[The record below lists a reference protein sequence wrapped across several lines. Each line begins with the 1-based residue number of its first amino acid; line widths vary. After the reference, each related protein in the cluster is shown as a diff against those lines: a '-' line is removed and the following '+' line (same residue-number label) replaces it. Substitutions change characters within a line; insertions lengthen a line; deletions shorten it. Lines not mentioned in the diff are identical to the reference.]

1 MTKKED
7 AEMSA
12 IIAAQG
18 LIGKDIDHAHEY
30 VAIFTWVKIGESFR
44 FAGSEEVMNK
54 TGYMWAKD
62 RTGRKY
68 RIGSNRAVIKFK

>member
-62 RTGRKY
+62 RAGRKY
-68 RIGSNRAVIKFK
+68 RIESNRAVIKFK

>member
-1 MTKKED
+1 MTKKES

-18 LIGKDIDHAHEY
+18 IIGKDIDHAHEY

-44 FAGSEEVMNK
+44 FAGSKEVMTK
-54 TGYMWAKD
+54 TGYMWYRD
-62 RTGRKY
+62 RAGSKYGTGSKT
-68 RIGSNRAVIKFK
+68 AVIKFK

>member
-7 AEMSA
+7 AELSA

-18 LIGKDIDHAHEY
+18 IIGNNIDHDHEY
-30 VAIFTWVKIGESFR
+30 VSIFTWVKIGESFR

-68 RIGSNRAVIKFK
+68 RIGSNSAVIKFK

>member
-44 FAGSEEVMNK
+44 FAGSEEVMTK
-54 TGYMWAKD
+54 TGYMWGRDIA
-62 RTGRKY
+62 GRKY
-68 RIGSNRAVIKFK
+68 RIGSKRAVIKFK

>member
-18 LIGKDIDHAHEY
+18 IIGKDIDHDHEY

-44 FAGSEEVMNK
+44 FAGSEEVMTK

-68 RIGSNRAVIKFK
+68 RLDSKRAVIKFK

>member
-18 LIGKDIDHAHEY
+18 IIGKDIDHDHEY
-30 VAIFTWVKIGESFR
+30 VAIFTWVNIGESFR

-54 TGYMWAKD
+54 TGYMWYRD
-62 RTGRKY
+62 RAGRKY
-68 RIGSNRAVIKFK
+68 KTGPLTAVVKFK